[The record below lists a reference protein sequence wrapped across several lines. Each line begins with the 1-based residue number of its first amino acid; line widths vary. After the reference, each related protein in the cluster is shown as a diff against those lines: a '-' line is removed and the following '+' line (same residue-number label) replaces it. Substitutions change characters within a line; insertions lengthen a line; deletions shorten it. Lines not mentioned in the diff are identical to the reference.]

1 MSPPSSGS
9 SLFPQLHDTLFILL
23 PLVPLM
29 KLPLS
34 FSLALVVA
42 VASAHKV
49 SFKKIKQPT
58 YLQKRAYDS
67 PSNFQTNVVEDSTNS
82 TFDLRWVCY
91 VKGPVH
97 CSSCVLALY
106 MT

>member
-1 MSPPSSGS
+1 
-9 SLFPQLHDTLFILL
+9 
-23 PLVPLM
+23 M
-29 KLPLS
+29 KLSLS
-34 FSLALVVA
+34 LSLALVAA

-49 SFKKIKQPT
+49 TFKKIKQPT

-67 PSNFQTNVVEDSTNS
+67 PSDLQTNVVDDSTNS

-91 VKGPVH
+91 VN
-97 CSSCVLALY
+97 CSVRCSNRVLALY